1 MNSKMTL
8 SARAFLL
15 TVGMLVVLYWYTSD
29 VEIQARVY
37 PVQQVVGQPVRYI
50 DSTSQAEQWHW
61 EFGDGQESPRARGVV
76 RYYRPGTY
84 LIRLRVNKE
93 VTRTFSVV
101 IRPEPMVIRQDSLV
115 QIQGPSTGYEREKLV
130 FTAVGG
136 RASQFTWRFGASGQ
150 VDSRDQTA
158 IYSYPADE
166 DRSKPHTYTI
176 ELMTDVTKYPIRKQ
190 ITIIRGYNK
199 FDPPIDSLDIVG
211 SDIRRRLQQIAD
223 GQSFNSN
230 YNYLLSK
237 YLCNRNNS
245 LVQINNTKA
254 NDFYSYCMGLQFDQ
268 GVHIDGVA
276 VVSDSVTSC
285 ITRLNV
291 TQHKP

>member
-8 SARAFLL
+8 SAKAFLL
-15 TVGMLVVLYWYTSD
+15 TAGILLVLYWYTSELD
-29 VEIQARVY
+29 IQARVY
-37 PVQQVVGQPVRYI
+37 PIQQVVGQPIRYT
-50 DSTSQAEQWHW
+50 DSTGQAEQWRW
-61 EFGDGQESPRARGVV
+61 EFGNGQESWRSRGII
-76 RYYRPGTY
+76 YYYQPGTY

-93 VTRTFSVV
+93 ATRTFTVV
-101 IRPEPMVIRQDSLV
+101 VRPKPLTDRRDSLV
-115 QIQGPSTGYEREKLV
+115 RIQGPSTGYEREKLV

-136 RASQFTWRFGASGQ
+136 GARQFTWRFGATGQ
-150 VDSRDQTA
+150 IDSRDQTA

-166 DRSKPHTYTI
+166 DRSRPRTYTV

-190 ITIIRGYNK
+190 ITIVRGFNR
-199 FDPPIDSLDIVG
+199 FDPPVDSLDYVG
-211 SDIRRRLQQIAD
+211 TDIRQRLQQIAD
-223 GQSFNSN
+223 GQAFNTH
-230 YNYLLSK
+230 YNYLLRR
-237 YLCNRNNS
+237 YLCNRNGA
-245 LVQINNTKA
+245 LVQINSTKA

-276 VVSDSVTSC
+276 VVSDSTTSC